1 MLIPFAELVYMR
13 QNVFYKG
20 IEGAASGV
28 ATMSDLSLLDM
39 SVVCLRDRT

>member
-1 MLIPFAELVYMR
+1 MMLIPFAELEAYMR

-28 ATMSDLSLLDM
+28 AT
-39 SVVCLRDRT
+39 